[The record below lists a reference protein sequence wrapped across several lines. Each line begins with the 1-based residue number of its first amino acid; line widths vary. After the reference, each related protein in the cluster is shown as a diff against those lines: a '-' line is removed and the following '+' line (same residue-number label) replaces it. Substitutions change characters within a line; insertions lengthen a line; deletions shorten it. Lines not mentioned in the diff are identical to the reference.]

1 MQSLPRKQNIRRI
14 CKVHKLILKCNEDEN
29 MLTYHCVLLLRISY
43 NTWKCKYY
51 E

>member
-1 MQSLPRKQNIRRI
+1 MQRLLRKQNIRRI
-14 CKVHKLILKCNEDEN
+14 CKVHKLILKCGEDKN
-29 MLTYHCVLLLRISY
+29 MLTYHRVSLLRISY